1 VTKQKRTTEF
11 TLYRSAGE
19 GSGKWVRRP
28 KHRVIHLLCTVIL
41 AAGFCLHRDT
51 PALATP
57 SLQTIAVVDGQPDDI
72 TVDNQGRL
80 VWGDLAT
87 NTVNRLEGGRVV
99 TVARGISVPEGIVVL
114 PNGSL
119 IVAEQGRDRI
129 LRLNSRGG
137 STVLYILSP
146 VAGQEGVDGIGRDP
160 TNGDLLIPDSPHGA
174 ILRMD
179 ETGGYARLVV
189 HGLGR
194 PVAAAVDAHGNI
206 LAPDEH
212 LGTLVVVGRRGRV
225 SYRGSLSTP
234 DDVSVARSGRVW
246 VTTLGDNALWALD
259 PGAAPRRVL
268 SGLANP
274 QGLTLDRCGD
284 PIVVEQ
290 NAGRIVRLLLNA
302 KSSPCAL

>member
-1 VTKQKRTTEF
+1 
-11 TLYRSAGE
+11 
-19 GSGKWVRRP
+19 
-28 KHRVIHLLCTVIL
+28 
-41 AAGFCLHRDT
+41 
-51 PALATP
+51 
-57 SLQTIAVVDGQPDDI
+57 VVGGQPDDI
-72 TVDNQGRL
+72 TVDNRGRL

-87 NTVNRLEGGRVV
+87 NTVNRLQAGHVV

-129 LRLNSRGG
+129 LRLNGRGD
-137 STVLYILSP
+137 STVLYSLAP

-160 TNGDLLIPDSPHGA
+160 TNGDLLVPDSPRGT
-174 ILRMD
+174 ILRMNV
-179 ETGGYARLVV
+179 TGAHARIVA

-194 PVAAAVDAHGNI
+194 PVAAAVDAHRNI

-212 LGTLVVVGRRGRV
+212 LGTLVVVGPRGRI
-225 SYRGSLSTP
+225 SSRGSLSTP

-274 QGLTLDRCGD
+274 QGLTLDRCGN

-302 KSSPCAL
+302 QSAHCAL